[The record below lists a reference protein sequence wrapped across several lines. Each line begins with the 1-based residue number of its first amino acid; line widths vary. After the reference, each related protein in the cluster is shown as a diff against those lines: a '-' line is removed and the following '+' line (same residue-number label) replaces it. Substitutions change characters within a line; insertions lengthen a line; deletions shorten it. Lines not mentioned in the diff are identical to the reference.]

1 MALDLHFYAQTPSVL
16 GFIPENDFKMNV
28 HFQSPQLS
36 DVTNWSIV
44 GVSWTPATYYLFVG
58 CF

>member
-16 GFIPENDFKMNV
+16 GFIPEKDFKMNV

-44 GVSWTPATYYLFVG
+44 GVSWTPNTYYLFVG